1 MAKYAFLDVKK
12 PERKNIDFKEKS
24 TQNKVD
30 QRENELVTKF
40 ASEYLGIEEWEKK
53 FLPSTGIEEEGD
65 MEESL
70 MRSEEYSTDK
80 IQVEVDLMEES
91 MEELGKFPMRMLE
104 FRFTIGDQ
112 DISSFLNLD
121 NGRDSNLY

>member
-1 MAKYAFLDVKK
+1 
-12 PERKNIDFKEKS
+12 
-24 TQNKVD
+24 
-30 QRENELVTKF
+30 
-40 ASEYLGIEEWEKK
+40 
-53 FLPSTGIEEEGD
+53 